1 MLPGMKSRRHLLL
14 SLPPL
19 LLGLRA
25 GAPATI
31 QAAPALTRPPAQP
44 WEKELTRAPAGP
56 HGYVPAC
63 TVTYTLGWNN
73 FISAGTATLTVRES
87 GAFWRADATAASTGF
102 ARTLWKYDCEMTSV
116 IERGGIRPRYLKHSE
131 TDSAENCRYRVA
143 FEPHQ
148 VVTETTTTP
157 TKGSASTNT
166 TLCPYGPM
174 DDLLSVILYVRSQAL
189 TPGQKVTR
197 VVQPWDK
204 PYLTTF
210 EVLGREALNYGG
222 QKRPCIKLSVKIRRL
237 DRKSL
242 EVGSYKKMKTST
254 IWISD
259 DVLRLPIEMHADI
272 FVGYMSARMSGIRI
286 LEGKDGK
293 AGLPRGMEVRTREG

>member
-1 MLPGMKSRRHLLL
+1 MLSGMKSRRRLLL
-14 SLPPL
+14 SLPSL
-19 LLGLRA
+19 LMGLRA
-25 GAPATI
+25 
-31 QAAPALTRPPAQP
+31 AAPGPAHAAGALRPPP
-44 WEKELTRAPAGP
+44 WEKELTKAPVGP
-56 HGYVPAC
+56 HLYVPSCAL
-63 TVTYTLGWNN
+63 TYTLGWNN
-73 FISAGTATLTVRES
+73 FISAGTATLALRQS
-87 GAFWRADATAASTGF
+87 GGFWRADATAASTGF
-102 ARTLWKYDCEMTSV
+102 ARSLWKYDCEMTSV
-116 IERGGIRPRYLKHSE
+116 IERSGIRPRYLKHGE
-131 TDSAENCRYRVA
+131 TDSAETCRYRVG
-143 FEPHQ
+143 FEPRQ
-148 VVTETTTTP
+148 VVTETTITP
-157 TKGSASTNT
+157 TGGAASTTT

-210 EVLGREALNYGG
+210 EVLGREALNFGG

-272 FVGYMSARMSGIRI
+272 FVGYMSARMSGIQI
-286 LEGKDGK
+286 LEGNDAK
-293 AGLPRGMEVRTREG
+293 AALPKNMTVKPPKGEV